1 MPHTVELEEVYQGK
15 RFESERK
22 RYQECFNAADAL
34 ADSVYLSESI
44 LGYFEDVSGDE
55 LDFNND
61 VTYCFSFSLFAL
73 LGIFGAFKARA
84 HFDKNE
90 NIDKYYK
97 KLRTTLS
104 GVKNGRH
111 AIVNISSVVSI
122 FSHHTIASSVI
133 SPAGALGFAIGI
145 LLAANN
151 LYKLKLEEKRNS
163 NLKAMEQYVLN
174 FDRPEFAQDFKKI
187 APPNVKNNRKLIYT
201 NIIDGLTD
209 GLYLVGNAFM
219 LLGLCGATSTVP
231 PVAIGLCVA
240 YGIYTL
246 GSIINKYFKEKE
258 VQLKEEFIYLK
269 FLKNLESQ
277 GKLVEYHDRFKSDPN
292 YKKYISD
299 LSENNSAEEI
309 KNKLGLA
316 LKIKEKE
323 LNTKKE
329 KLQSNTF
336 YKIYKMI
343 SKPFS
348 TVRSYVNTIKNSL
361 ATVTGIDI
369 LASQH
374 PLAQAAVSLGCIIGG
389 CAVAVPFLVYKTYCS
404 FGSTY
409 QLRPQQDLDYPDLLY
424 FFNEYAKPGYLKK
437 HNHQELIDRLTDDYQ
452 DYRENYLHI
461 FCAVNE
467 YIADHYRNI
476 NQKGELFLRY
486 QAAKDYILCKHKDC
500 SSMIKQLCKEFHHYS
515 GLSINSDSDD
525 VFIKNIQG
533 LLKLY
538 PATTKKEVVESLA
551 IFSLDRQIAI
561 ITALPELIDDHQVIM
576 DLNGFLSAIKKPA
589 REKNHPWLNKAH
601 KKAQQ
606 GFFNAML
613 QSYLDKGV
621 VNQSECA
628 ALVMNINKLLNSEL
642 LYPMPVK
649 TINFYLHEAAVNYL
663 TTSASKIL
671 KNENLLI
678 QQKLALYQSQ
688 HDELLRLLPNM
699 MKSYAQRDS
708 HDSLKVDESQF
719 EEFLVRAKNYRS
731 NSNSCF
737 TNMMFYHSQVDTMEP
752 VSSHRLVLG
761 V

>member
-1 MPHTVELEEVYQGK
+1 MSHTVELEEVYQGK

-34 ADSVYLSESI
+34 TDSVYLSESM

-55 LDFNND
+55 LDFNNAA
-61 VTYCFSFSLFAL
+61 TYYSSLSLFVL
-73 LGIFGAFKARA
+73 LGIFGLFKARG

-90 NIDKYYK
+90 NIDKHYK

-104 GVKNGRH
+104 GLKNGRH
-111 AIVNISSVVSI
+111 AVVNISGLVSI
-122 FSHHTIASSVI
+122 FSHHAVASSVV

-163 NLKAMEQYVLN
+163 NLKAIEQYVFN
-174 FDRPEFAQDFKKI
+174 FDRPEFDQDFKKI
-187 APPNVKNNRKLIYT
+187 TPPNVKNNRKLIYT
-201 NIIDGLTD
+201 NIIDGFTD

-258 VQLKEEFIYLK
+258 EQLKEEFIYLK
-269 FLKNLESQ
+269 FLENLENQ
-277 GKLVEYHDRFKSDPN
+277 GKLVEYHDQFKSDPN
-292 YKKYISD
+292 YKKYIGD
-299 LSENNSAEEI
+299 LSESDGAEEI
-309 KNKLGLA
+309 RNKLGVT

-323 LNTKKE
+323 LNAKKE
-329 KLQSNTF
+329 TLQSNAF
-336 YKIYKMI
+336 YKVYKMI
-343 SKPFS
+343 SKSFS

-374 PLAQAAVSLGCIIGG
+374 PLAQAAVSLGCIITG

-404 FGSTY
+404 FRPTY
-409 QLRPQQDLDYPDLLY
+409 QLRCRQGLDYPDLLY
-424 FFNEYAKPGYLKK
+424 FFNEYAKSGFLKK
-437 HNHQELIDRLTDDYQ
+437 HNHKGLIDKLTDDYQ

-461 FCAVNE
+461 FCTVNE
-467 YIADHYRNI
+467 YIADHYRNM

-486 QAAKDYILCKHKDC
+486 QAAKNYILCKHKYF
-500 SSMIKQLCKEFHHYS
+500 SSMIKQLYKEYHYYS
-515 GLSINSDSDD
+515 SLNINSDSDD
-525 VFIKNIQG
+525 IFIKNIRC

-551 IFSLDRQIAI
+551 IFSWDRQIAI
-561 ITALPELIDDHQVIM
+561 IAALPEFIDDHQVIM
-576 DLNGFLSAIKKPA
+576 DLKGFLSAIKKPL
-589 REKNHPWLNKAH
+589 REKNNFWLDKAH

-606 GFFNAML
+606 DFFNAML
-613 QSYLDKGV
+613 QNYLDNGM
-621 VNQSECA
+621 VNRSECA

-649 TINFYLHEAAVNYL
+649 TINFYLHKAAVNYL
-663 TTSASKIL
+663 AASASKIL
-671 KNENLLI
+671 KNENLSI

-719 EEFLVRAKNYRS
+719 EEFLARAKNHRS

-752 VSSHRLVLG
+752 ASSHRLVLG

>member
-22 RYQECFNAADAL
+22 RYQECFNAADTL

-61 VTYCFSFSLFAL
+61 ATYCSSLSLFVL
-73 LGIFGAFKARA
+73 FGIFGVFKARA

-104 GVKNGRH
+104 GLKNGRH
-111 AIVNISSVVSI
+111 ALVNISSLVSI
-122 FSHHTIASSVI
+122 LSHHAVASSVV
-133 SPAGALGFAIGI
+133 SPVGALGFVIGI

-163 NLKAMEQYVLN
+163 NLQAIEQYVFNL
-174 FDRPEFAQDFKKI
+174 DRPEFDQDFKKI
-187 APPNVKNNRKLIYT
+187 TPPNVKNNRKLIYT

-231 PVAIGLCVA
+231 PVAVGLCIA

-258 VQLKEEFIYLK
+258 LQLKEEFIYLK
-269 FLKNLESQ
+269 FLENLENQ
-277 GKLVEYHDRFKSDPN
+277 GKLVEYHNQFKGDPN
-292 YKKYISD
+292 YKKYIGD
-299 LSENNSAEEI
+299 WNENNSAEELR
-309 KNKLGLA
+309 NKLRVA
-316 LKIKEKE
+316 LKRKEKE
-323 LNTKKE
+323 LNAKKE
-329 KLQSNTF
+329 TLQSNTF
-336 YKIYKMI
+336 YKVYKMI
-343 SKPFS
+343 SKSFS

-374 PLAQAAVSLGCIIGG
+374 PLAQAAVSLGCIITG

-404 FGSTY
+404 FRPTY
-409 QLRPQQDLDYPDLLY
+409 QLRYQQGLNYPDLLC
-424 FFNEYAKPGYLKK
+424 FFNEYAKSDFLKK
-437 HNHQELIDRLTDDYQ
+437 HNHKGLIDRLIDDYQ

-486 QAAKDYILCKHKDC
+486 QAAKDYILCKHKDF
-500 SSMIKQLCKEFHHYS
+500 SSIIKQFYKEFQHCS
-515 GLSINSDSDD
+515 DANSDEI
-525 VFIKNIQG
+525 FIKNIRY

-538 PATTKKEVVESLA
+538 PATTKKEAVESLA
-551 IFSLDRQIAI
+551 IFSWDRQIAI
-561 ITALPELIDDHQVIM
+561 IAALPEFIDDHQVIM
-576 DLNGFLSAIKKPA
+576 DLKGFLSAIKKPL
-589 REKNHPWLNKAH
+589 RGKNNFWLDNAH

-606 GFFNAML
+606 DFFNAML
-613 QSYLDKGV
+613 QNYLDNGV
-621 VNQSECA
+621 VNRSECA
-628 ALVMNINKLLNSEL
+628 ALVMHINKLLNSEL

-649 TINFYLHEAAVNYL
+649 TTNFYLHEAAIHYL
-663 TTSASKIL
+663 TASASKIL
-671 KNENLLI
+671 KNENLSI

-708 HDSLKVDESQF
+708 HDLLRVDESQF
-719 EEFLVRAKNYRS
+719 EEFLARAKNHRS

-737 TNMMFYHSQVDTMEP
+737 TNMMFYHGQVDTMEP
-752 VSSHRLVLG
+752 ASSHRLVLG